1 MPTHKKRPA
10 GGGKVR
16 GRMEQGSGA
25 GTPGPEGPGTEPQG
39 GSARSV
45 TLGKLLSDHK
55 PHNGED
61 NSTYLTGLW

>member
-1 MPTHKKRPA
+1 
-10 GGGKVR
+10 
-16 GRMEQGSGA
+16 MEQGSGA
-25 GTPGPEGPGTEPQG
+25 GTLGPQRPGTEPRG